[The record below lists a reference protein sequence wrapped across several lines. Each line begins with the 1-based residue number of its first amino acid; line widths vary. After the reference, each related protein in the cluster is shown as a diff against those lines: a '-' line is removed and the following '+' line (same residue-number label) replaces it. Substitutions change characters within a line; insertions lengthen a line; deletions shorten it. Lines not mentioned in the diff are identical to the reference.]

1 MVEALTEQ
9 TTLTLLRGIKIPPQ
23 PQIMVD
29 LQLESAMPDASLD
42 KIAEIISRD
51 IGISGAAIK
60 VINSP
65 FFGLRGTVTSIRHA
79 LSLLGLQNI
88 LNIVNSLAL
97 RNTFSYQSLLEMTA
111 VWDNSIDVAMACAAI
126 AKVLGIT
133 SVDEAYTFGLFHDSG
148 IPLLMEKFENYTQ
161 VLKQSY
167 ADTTRRVTDIENEA
181 FGTNH
186 SVVGYYVAKAWHL
199 PDYLSR
205 GIADHHKTEAI
216 FSEKF
221 AYNPQTKNL
230 LAVLKLAENTCFSNK
245 QLGHVDEDQEFYR
258 IKNDLLIYLGLSEY
272 DLEDIQATV
281 RDMHIS

>member
-1 MVEALTEQ
+1 MVEALTEE
-9 TTLTLLRGIKIPPQ
+9 TTLTLLKGIKIPPQ

-29 LQLESAMPDASLD
+29 LQIESAMPDVSLD

-65 FFGLRGTVTSIRHA
+65 FFGMRGKVTSIRHA
-79 LSLLGLQNI
+79 LSLLGLQNTV
-88 LNIVNSLAL
+88 NIVNGLAV
-97 RNTFSYQSLLEMTA
+97 RNTLSYQSLLEMTE

-126 AKVLGIT
+126 AKILGIAA
-133 SVDEAYTFGLFHDSG
+133 VDEAYSFGLFHDCG
-148 IPLLMEKFENYTQ
+148 IPLLMEKFENYTH
-161 VLKQSY
+161 VLKQAS
-167 ADTTRRVTDIENEA
+167 AKSTRRVTDIENDA

-205 GIADHHKTEAI
+205 GIADHHKTEPI

-245 QLGHVDEDQEFYR
+245 HLGHVDEHQEFSQ
-258 IKNDLLIYLGLSEY
+258 IKHDLLIYLGLSEY
-272 DLEDIQATV
+272 DFEDIQQTV
-281 RDMHIS
+281 RDMQLS

>member
-1 MVEALTEQ
+1 MVEALTEE
-9 TTLTLLRGIKIPPQ
+9 TTLTLLKGIKIPPQ

-29 LQLESAMPDASLD
+29 LQIESAMPDASLD

-65 FFGLRGTVTSIRHA
+65 FFGMRGKVTSIRHA
-79 LSLLGLQNI
+79 LSLLGLQNT
-88 LNIVNSLAL
+88 LNIVNGLAV
-97 RNTFSYQSLLEMTA
+97 RNTLSYQSLLEMTE

-126 AKVLGIT
+126 AKILGIAA
-133 SVDEAYTFGLFHDSG
+133 VDEAYSFGLFHDSG

-161 VLKQSY
+161 VLKQATVKS
-167 ADTTRRVTDIENEA
+167 TQKVTDIENEA

-205 GIADHHKTEAI
+205 GIADHHKTEPI

-221 AYNPQTKNL
+221 AYNPQSKNL

-245 QLGHVDEDQEFYR
+245 QLGHVDEHQEFSR
-258 IKNDLLIYLGLSEY
+258 IKHDLLIYLGLSEY
-272 DLEDIQATV
+272 DFDDIQQTV
-281 RDMHIS
+281 RDMQLS